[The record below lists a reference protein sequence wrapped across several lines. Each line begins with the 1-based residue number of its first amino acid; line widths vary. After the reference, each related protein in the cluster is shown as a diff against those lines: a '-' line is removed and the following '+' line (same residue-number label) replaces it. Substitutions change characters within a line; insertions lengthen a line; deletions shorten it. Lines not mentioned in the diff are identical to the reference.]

1 MAAGAES
8 QAGVQHQLH
17 PRGVGG
23 LLPLRHHQQAA
34 ADLHGLVKLL
44 PVVLPVLVGHVGHGQ
59 QQGRVLRVV
68 LFQRRHGH
76 THGGHGAVGILVPFQ
91 IERHA
96 ADALLLRQQVVI
108 HIIPVLAVVLQKA
121 LKVRLVVDHHAGNA
135 LLLQHV
141 CHRVQAR
148 VARVDLEFQP
158 VHRMTSRKVEMHR
171 TPPAATELASR
182 RWQTSNGNGSCAKTR
197 RGGASVL
204 CVRQAA
210 ATKYWRKRR
219 AVISWCL
226 RRICPWCSAPCG
238 CRSQAR
244 CS

>member
-1 MAAGAES
+1 MAAGAEG

-59 QQGRVLRVV
+59 QQGRVLRVL

-96 ADALLLRQQVVI
+96 ADALLLRQQIVI

-135 LLLQHV
+135 LLLQHIR
-141 CHRVQAR
+141 HRVQAR

-171 TPPAATELASR
+171 TPPAATELVSC
-182 RWQTSNGNGSCAKTR
+182 RWQASNGNGSCAKTR
-197 RGGASVL
+197 RSIDVGSCVLPMASL
-204 CVRQAA
+204 
-210 ATKYWRKRR
+210 
-219 AVISWCL
+219 
-226 RRICPWCSAPCG
+226 
-238 CRSQAR
+238 
-244 CS
+244 